1 MLLRLRSPIHT
12 NRHPDAHSST
22 HARELTEGGTWAGW
36 VVVQPLTTNRFR
48 INKSRYDSI
57 DCYISEDAA
66 LLPEYNDLDLV
77 YDHAIY
83 DRLRAEGR
91 AHTQRERERRTEPPF
106 GGVPVPRRC

>member
-1 MLLRLRSPIHT
+1 M
-12 NRHPDAHSST
+12 